1 MRSQLPIPISSWAN
15 ILLHLPPPHTT
26 PSHRRGELAPA
37 AEERYALVAASDS
50 GSGSSR
56 LPPSLGWGFVTAI
69 TNETANQALMRE
81 IRNVRQE
88 GNGGGIAMKWTLF
101 SPRCRRRRR
110 RDGALHRRRRQW
122 GRPAEQS

>member
-56 LPPSLGWGFVTAI
+56 LPPSLDWGFMTAI

-81 IRNVRQE
+81 IRNAPQE
-88 GNGGGIAMKWTLF
+88 RKRGGNW
-101 SPRCRRRRR
+101 
-110 RDGALHRRRRQW
+110 
-122 GRPAEQS
+122 